1 MYNQTSAQCSYK
13 ELMCIEVQVCLVKS
27 LTVCLWARQTYATP
41 LSESC
46 ISEMPIKEKLHLDK
60 SSYKQGFGFT
70 KDWTG
75 S

>member
-1 MYNQTSAQCSYK
+1 MLLNIGDQMSKEVIRLKNKISA
-13 ELMCIEVQVCLVKS
+13 
-27 LTVCLWARQTYATP
+27 

-46 ISEMPIKEKLHLDK
+46 VSEMPIKEKLHLDK